1 MKDKTRG
8 EKKGKFL
15 WIALVAV
22 LVVVLAVIVGIA
34 VNKNKA
40 VKTDGSDIQEEQ
52 TTENENNTAA
62 QTTEEE
68 PDQKEGTE
76 DFAIFGVDSRSNQ
89 LGQGTR
95 SDSIMLVHVNHDDG
109 EITVVS
115 VYRDCM
121 VHQEGKGYEKITH
134 AHAYGGPEF
143 ALSVINENFDLNIE
157 NYVTVNFGAMKTM
170 VDKIGGVEIELNDK
184 EIEKINESSTEQ
196 LSGAGV
202 HLLNGEQ
209 ALAFSR
215 IRKLAGGDYRR
226 AERQREVLFEI
237 FEKAK
242 SMESLERLQLVN
254 DMMDQINTNYTND
267 EITSLLYYLSKY
279 EIVTMDAYPKVFYGG
294 IVEGAWVE
302 VPVTLVDMN
311 TGLHKV
317 LLGETDYSPSA
328 TVEDISWTLQN
339 KVDGANTDLTD

>member
-1 MKDKTRG
+1 MKNDER
-8 EKKGKFL
+8 KGKFL

-34 VNKNKA
+34 VNKKMSSQ
-40 VKTDGSDIQEEQ
+40 TDKSSSQKEQ
-52 TTENENNTAA
+52 NVDNNTAST
-62 QTTEEE
+62 TTEAE
-68 PDQKEGTE
+68 PTPDPIEGTE
-76 DFAIFGVDSRSNQ
+76 DFAIFGVDSRSDQ
-89 LGQGTR
+89 LGKGTR

-115 VYRDCM
+115 IYRDCM
-121 VHQEGKGYEKITH
+121 VHQEDKGYEKITH

-143 ALSVINENFDLNIE
+143 ALSVINENFDLNVE
-157 NYVTVNFGAMKTM
+157 NYVTVNFGAMKTL
-170 VDKIGGVEIELNDK
+170 VDKIGGVEIELNDA
-184 EIEKINESSTEQ
+184 EIKKINDSCGEQ
-196 LSGAGV
+196 LSGAGE

-237 FEKAK
+237 FETAK
-242 SMESLERLQLVN
+242 TMEPLDRLQLVN
-254 DMMDQINTNYTND
+254 DMLDEINTNYTTD

-279 EIVTMDAYPKVFYGG
+279 EIVTMDAYPQVFYAG

-311 TGLHKV
+311 TGLHNV
-317 LLGETDYSPSA
+317 LLGETDYTPSE
-328 TVEDISWTLQN
+328 TVEDISSILRN
-339 KVDGANTDLTD
+339 KVDGANTDLRD